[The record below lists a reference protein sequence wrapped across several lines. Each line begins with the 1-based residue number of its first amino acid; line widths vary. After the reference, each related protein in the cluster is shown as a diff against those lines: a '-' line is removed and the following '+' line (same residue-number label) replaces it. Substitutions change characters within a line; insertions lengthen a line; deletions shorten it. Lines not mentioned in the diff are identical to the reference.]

1 MYSLKDAWVRMH
13 GRLPYEGWDG
23 RIQCDRTD
31 AEMTFRAN
39 RTQGFMAAYTFTL
52 VLEGWLNII
61 YNGKQLTLQPN
72 DLYIYSP
79 GMSVTI
85 VSATKNY
92 RGICLLVDDHMAL
105 ESDTVRDMIRIAF
118 LPIMRLREPRIA
130 LSQGAAAHI
139 HNRLEEI
146 LAYLESGNPHKD
158 AIVEHLFA
166 IFLLDIQSELE
177 EFSEAGNA
185 CKTGKSKEDVFI
197 GFIRLLPEN
206 FTRHHDI
213 SFYANA
219 LNITTTYLSRVVR
232 QFTGR
237 TVIDYVNRF
246 LVMEATFLLR
256 TTKLSI
262 GEISDRLHFSDQAAF
277 SKFFTR
283 LQGVTPKVYRQ
294 QKQKQ

>member
-61 YNGKQLTLQPN
+61 YNRKQLTLQPN

-118 LPIMRLREPRIA
+118 LPIMRLREARIA

-177 EFSEAGNA
+177 VFSEAGNA
-185 CKTGKSKEDVFI
+185 WKTGKSKEDIFI

-232 QFTGR
+232 LFTER
-237 TVIDYVNRF
+237 TVIDYVNQF

-256 TTKLSI
+256 TTNLSI

-277 SKFFTR
+277 SKFFTH
-283 LQGVTPKVYRQ
+283 LQGVTPKAYRR
-294 QKQKQ
+294 QKQ

>member
-85 VSATKNY
+85 VSATENY

-105 ESDTVRDMIRIAF
+105 ESDTVRDMLRIAF

-146 LAYLESGNPHKD
+146 LTYLESGNPHKD

-185 CKTGKSKEDVFI
+185 WKTGKSKEDVFI

-232 QFTGR
+232 HFTER
-237 TVIDYVNRF
+237 TVIDYVNQF

-256 TTKLSI
+256 TTNLSI
-262 GEISDRLHFSDQAAF
+262 GEISDRLQFSDQAAF

-294 QKQKQ
+294 QKH

>member
-85 VSATKNY
+85 VSATRNY

>member
-294 QKQKQ
+294 QKQ

>member
-85 VSATKNY
+85 VSTTKNY

-185 CKTGKSKEDVFI
+185 WKTGKSKEDVFI

-232 QFTGR
+232 LFTER
-237 TVIDYVNRF
+237 TVIDYVNQF

-256 TTKLSI
+256 TTNLSI

-294 QKQKQ
+294 QKQ

>member
-177 EFSEAGNA
+177 EFSEAVNA
-185 CKTGKSKEDVFI
+185 WKTGKSKEDVFI

-232 QFTGR
+232 LFTER
-237 TVIDYVNRF
+237 TVIDYVNQF

-256 TTKLSI
+256 TTNLSI

-294 QKQKQ
+294 QKQ

>member
-23 RIQCDRTD
+23 RIQCDRTE

-139 HNRLEEI
+139 YNRLEEI

>member
-52 VLEGWLNII
+52 VLKGWLNII

-185 CKTGKSKEDVFI
+185 WKTGKSKEDVFI

-232 QFTGR
+232 LFTER
-237 TVIDYVNRF
+237 TVIDYVNQF

-256 TTKLSI
+256 TTNLST
-262 GEISDRLHFSDQAAF
+262 A
-277 SKFFTR
+277 
-283 LQGVTPKVYRQ
+283 P
-294 QKQKQ
+294 

>member
-52 VLEGWLNII
+52 VLKGWLNII

-185 CKTGKSKEDVFI
+185 WKTGKSKEDVFI

-232 QFTGR
+232 LFTER
-237 TVIDYVNRF
+237 TVIDYVNQF

-256 TTKLSI
+256 TTNLSI

-294 QKQKQ
+294 QKQ

>member
-13 GRLPYEGWDG
+13 GRLPHEGWDG
-23 RIQCDRTD
+23 RIQCDQTD

-52 VLEGWLNII
+52 VLDGWLNII

-146 LAYLESGNPHKD
+146 LTYLESGNPHKD

-185 CKTGKSKEDVFI
+185 WKTGKSKEDVFI

-206 FTRHHDI
+206 FTQHHDI

-232 QFTGR
+232 LFTER
-237 TVIDYVNRF
+237 TVIDYVNQF

-256 TTKLSI
+256 TTNLSI

-283 LQGVTPKVYRQ
+283 LQGVTPKAYRR
-294 QKQKQ
+294 QKQ

>member
-213 SFYANA
+213 PFYADA
-219 LNITTTYLSRVVR
+219 LSITTTYLSRVVR

-283 LQGVTPKVYRQ
+283 LQGVTPKAYRR
-294 QKQKQ
+294 QKQ

>member
-1 MYSLKDAWVRMH
+1 MYSLKDAWVKMH

-31 AEMTFRAN
+31 AEMTFRVN
-39 RTQGFMAAYTFTL
+39 RTQGFMAAYSFTL

-61 YNGKQLTLQPN
+61 YNGKQLTLRQN

-85 VSATKNY
+85 VSATRNY
-92 RGICLLVDDHMAL
+92 RGICLLVDERTAL

-130 LSQGAAAHI
+130 LSEVAAAHI

-146 LAYLESGNPHKD
+146 LRYLGSGNLHKD

-166 IFLLDIQSELE
+166 IFLLDIQGELE
-177 EFSEAGNA
+177 EFSDTGKA
-185 CKTGKSKEDVFI
+185 GKSKEDVFI
-197 GFIRLLPEN
+197 GFISLLPEN
-206 FTRHHDI
+206 FVEHHDI
-213 SFYANA
+213 PFYADV

-237 TVIDYVNRF
+237 TVIDFVNRF

-256 TTKLSI
+256 TTNLSI

-283 LQGVTPKVYRQ
+283 LQGVTPRAYRQ
-294 QKQKQ
+294 QKV

>member
-23 RIQCDRTD
+23 RIQCDRTE

>member
-1 MYSLKDAWVRMH
+1 MYSLKDAWVKMH
-13 GRLPYEGWDG
+13 GRLPYEGWNG

-92 RGICLLVDDHMAL
+92 RGICLLVDEHKAL
-105 ESDTVRDMIRIAF
+105 ETDTVRDMLRIAF
-118 LPIMRLREPRIA
+118 LPVMRLREPRIA
-130 LSQGAAAHI
+130 LSQVASAHI
-139 HNRLEEI
+139 HKRLEEI
-146 LAYLESGNPHKD
+146 LGYLESGNPHKD
-158 AIVEHLFA
+158 AIVKHLFA
-166 IFLLDIQSELE
+166 IFLLEIQSELE
-177 EFSEAGNA
+177 EPSEAGNA
-185 CKTGKSKEDVFI
+185 WKTGKSKEDVFI
-197 GFIRLLPEN
+197 GFIRLLPDN
-206 FTRHHDI
+206 FIEHHDI
-213 SFYANA
+213 PFYADA
-219 LNITTTYLSRVVR
+219 LSITTTYLSRVVR
-232 QFTGR
+232 HFTER
-237 TVIDYVNRF
+237 TVIDYVNQF

-294 QKQKQ
+294 QKQ

>member
-1 MYSLKDAWVRMH
+1 MYSLKDAWVKMQ

-23 RIQCDRTD
+23 RILCDRTD
-31 AEMTFRAN
+31 AVMTFRAN
-39 RTQGFMAAYTFTL
+39 RTQGFISAYTFTL

-61 YNGKQLTLQPN
+61 YNGKQLTLGPN

-79 GMSVTI
+79 GMPVTI

-92 RGICLLVDDHMAL
+92 RGICLLVDEHMAL
-105 ESDTVRDMIRIAF
+105 ETDTVRDMLRIAF

-130 LSQGAAAHI
+130 LSAVTADLLHK
-139 HNRLEEI
+139 RLEEI
-146 LAYLESGNPHKD
+146 RGYLDSGILRKE

-177 EFSEAGNA
+177 ESSEAGGKA
-185 CKTGKSKEDVFI
+185 GKTGKGKEDVFI
-197 GFIRLLPEN
+197 GFIRQLPDN
-206 FTRHHDI
+206 FIEHHDI
-213 SFYANA
+213 PFYADA
-219 LNITTTYLSRVVR
+219 LSITTTYLSRVVR

-237 TVIDYVNRF
+237 TVIDYVNQF

-256 TTKLSI
+256 TTNLSI

-283 LQGVTPKVYRQ
+283 LQGVTPKVYRL
-294 QKQKQ
+294 QKQ